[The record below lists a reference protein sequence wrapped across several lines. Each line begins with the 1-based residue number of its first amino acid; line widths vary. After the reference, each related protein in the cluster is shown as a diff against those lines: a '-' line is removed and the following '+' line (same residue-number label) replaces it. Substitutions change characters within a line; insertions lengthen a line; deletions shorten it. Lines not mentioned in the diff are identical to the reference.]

1 VTTALQT
8 IIDATALGSLYA
20 LLALGLAVVFSVMR
34 LINFAFGELVMVAGY
49 TLYLC
54 AALPLALAALCAIVA
69 AAVTA
74 VIMERVA
81 FRPIRQASPTSMLV
95 TSFALSVLLQNVAL
109 LFFGGRA
116 RTVDIAPWLTRQV
129 QVGGQPVAVIDVVT
143 IVVAAAL
150 TTALAVI
157 LRRTRLGLQ
166 MRAAAIDFDMARALG
181 VRANRIM
188 AVAFAVSG
196 TLAGGAAVL
205 IVAQSGT
212 VTPQMGL
219 LPVLVAFVSVV
230 IGGMSRLSAAALGGF
245 VIGCLTIVL
254 QTALPESLRAF
265 RDAFLF
271 SVVIVV
277 LLLRPHGL
285 FAPREVERV

>member
-1 VTTALQT
+1 MTTGLQT
-8 IIDATALGSLYA
+8 IIDAIALGSLYA
-20 LLALGLAVVFSVMR
+20 LLALGLAVVFGVMR
-34 LINFAFGELVMVAGY
+34 LVNFAFGELVMVAGY

-54 AALPLALAALCAIVA
+54 AALPLAIAALCAVGAATVA
-69 AAVTA
+69 AVA
-74 VIMERVA
+74 MERVA

-109 LFFGGRA
+109 MAFGGRA
-116 RTVDIAPWLTRQV
+116 RTVDIAPWLTRQMAF
-129 QVGGQPVAVIDVVT
+129 GGQSVAVIDLVT
-143 IVVAAAL
+143 IAVAALL
-150 TTALAVI
+150 TTGLVVV

-166 MRAAAIDFDMARALG
+166 MRAAAIDFAMARALG
-181 VRANRIM
+181 VRANRVI

-205 IVAQSGT
+205 LVAQSGT

-230 IGGMSRLSAAALGGF
+230 VGGMSRLSGAALGGF
-245 VIGCLTIVL
+245 VIGCLTILL
-254 QTALPESLRAF
+254 QSILPDALRAF

-271 SVVIVV
+271 GVVIVV

-285 FAPREVERV
+285 FAPKETERV